1 MKARAA
7 LAILLLAGFT
17 LPASAD
23 EPASGTATMRDA
35 VTVAMGGARY
45 RLQGINPPKDGVA
58 CGERPCLDAAMDEL
72 TRVISGQQITCT
84 KRQRLGHGFFLSTCK
99 LADGTDVGKHLL
111 EQGLA
116 TVETD
121 ASAAYRTAAEQAQAA
136 SKGLW
141 AKAAN

>member
-1 MKARAA
+1 MKRLAA
-7 LAILLLAGFT
+7 LTILLLAGIT

-23 EPASGTATMRDA
+23 EPVSGTATMRDA

-45 RLQGINPPKDGVA
+45 RLQGINPPAEDVA
-58 CGERPCLDAAMDEL
+58 CGEQSCLDAAMNEL
-72 TRVISGQQITCT
+72 TRVIAGPRVTCT

-99 LADGTDVGKHLL
+99 LADGTDVGRHLL

-121 ASAAYRTAAEQAQAA
+121 ASAAYRTVAEQAQAA
-136 SKGLW
+136 SNGLW
-141 AKAAN
+141 ANAAK

>member
-1 MKARAA
+1 MKRRAA

-17 LPASAD
+17 PPASAD

-45 RLQGINPPKDGVA
+45 RLQGINPPADGIA
-58 CGERPCLDAAMDEL
+58 CGEQSCLDAAMNEL
-72 TRVISGQQITCT
+72 TRVISGQRITCT
-84 KRQRLGHGFFLSTCK
+84 KRQRLGHGFFLSSCK
-99 LADGTDVGKHLL
+99 LGDGPDVGKHLL

-116 TVETD
+116 TAETD

-141 AKAAN
+141 AKAGN

>member
-1 MKARAA
+1 MKRRAA

-17 LPASAD
+17 PPASAD

-45 RLQGINPPKDGVA
+45 RLQGINPPADGIA
-58 CGERPCLDAAMDEL
+58 CGEQSCLDVAMNEL
-72 TRVISGQQITCT
+72 TRVRSGQRITCT
-84 KRQRLGHGFFLSTCK
+84 KRQRLGHGFFLSSCK
-99 LADGTDVGKHLL
+99 LGDGTDVGKHLL

-116 TVETD
+116 TAETD

-141 AKAAN
+141 AKAGN